1 MKNNKGI
8 TLTSLI
14 IYIIGMLIVIA
25 TIATLTSFFY
35 KNVDINELD
44 KTDTE
49 QFTEFSSVF
58 TKEISQKNN
67 KIIDCKIT
75 KDIIDGNEY
84 KINYIIFSSGN
95 QYTYK
100 QENNTIYKNN
110 IKICAGVEECNFSY
124 TFINSTYQIKVNF
137 KTKDLDMTNENAI
150 TYNMN

>member
-35 KNVDINELD
+35 KNVDINELN
-44 KTDTE
+44 KESTE
-49 QFTEFSSVF
+49 QFTKFSSVF
-58 TKEISQKNN
+58 SKEINQKNN
-67 KIIDCKIT
+67 KIIECKTSNEVIGG
-75 KDIIDGNEY
+75 KEY
-84 KINYIIFSSGN
+84 KISYIIFLSGN

-100 QENNTIYKNN
+100 QEKNTIYKNN
-110 IKICAGVEECNFSY
+110 IKICTGVEDCDFSY

-137 KTKDLDMTNENAI
+137 KTANLNMIGENAVN
-150 TYNMN
+150 YSMN

>member
-35 KNVDINELD
+35 KNVDIDELD
-44 KTDTE
+44 KLDTE

-58 TKEISQKNN
+58 AKETNQKNN
-67 KIIDCKIT
+67 KIIDCKNNKEVIN
-75 KDIIDGNEY
+75 GNEY
-84 KINYIIFSSGN
+84 KVSYIIFSSGN

-100 QENNTIYKNN
+100 QENNAIYKNN
-110 IKICAGVEECNFSY
+110 IKICTGVEDCDFSY

>member
-35 KNVDINELD
+35 KNVDINEV
-44 KTDTE
+44 KKESVE
-49 QFTEFSSVF
+49 QFTKFSSVF
-58 TKEISQKNN
+58 SEEMKKRNN
-67 KIIDCKIT
+67 KIIECKT
-75 KDIIDGNEY
+75 NKEVIDGNEY

-110 IKICAGVEECNFSY
+110 LKICTDVEDCEFSY
-124 TFINSTYQIKVNF
+124 IFINSTYQIKVNF
-137 KTKDLDMTNENAI
+137 KTKDLDMTNENAV

>member
-14 IYIIGMLIVIA
+14 IYIIGMLIIIA

-35 KNVDINELD
+35 KNIDINELD
-44 KTDTE
+44 KIDTE
-49 QFTEFSSVF
+49 QFTKFSSVF

-75 KDIIDGNEY
+75 KEIIGGNEY
-84 KINYIIFSSGN
+84 KVSYIIFSSGN

-100 QENNTIYKNN
+100 QESNTIYKNN
-110 IKICAGVEECNFSY
+110 IKVCTDIEDCDFSY
-124 TFINSTYQIKVNF
+124 KFVNSIYQIKVNF
-137 KTKDLDMTNENAI
+137 KTANLNMTNENSANYSI
-150 TYNMN
+150 K